1 MQYHIKYTDENEKSK
16 NEIECTQFTCVPIKP
31 WTIFNENVSQSCP
44 KIFCPPDYTIIYEKI
59 SMYKHQKCPKY
70 SCKPPTPKEVI
81 CNITG
86 RTFNTFD
93 KLEYKYDI
101 CNHILARD
109 MFANTW
115 YITSESFILKL
126 L

>member
-1 MQYHIKYTDENEKSK
+1 MHHHLKHSEKL
-16 NEIECTQFTCVPIKP
+16 EIEKECVQFICVPVKLP
-31 WTIFNENVSQSCP
+31 VFNQTQDETCPKVSCP
-44 KIFCPPDYTIIYEKI
+44 PGYALVYEKM

-70 SCKPPTPKEVI
+70 SCKPPPPTEAV
-81 CNITG
+81 CNVTG

-109 MFANTW
+109 MFTNKW
-115 YITSESFILKL
+115 YITRKCFMC
-126 L
+126 